1 MIDGIWFLFIYIK
14 VNIKNYFKSTLIFF
28 KKIVLLASV
37 LAVGSQSEKKE
48 DPACR
53 WKNDIVVPRALLLLL
68 LLPFNLSQYKG
79 REEENEIITEP
90 PPPR

>member
-1 MIDGIWFLFIYIK
+1 MGYDFFFIYIK

-48 DPACR
+48 DPASR
-53 WKNDIVVPRALLLLL
+53 
-68 LLPFNLSQYKG
+68 
-79 REEENEIITEP
+79 
-90 PPPR
+90 